1 MDIIEIKVTLEDVEP
16 PVTRTLQVPA
26 NIRLDRLHLILQ
38 AALGWTN
45 SHLYMFEAG
54 GANWGIA
61 DPDFGG
67 DDLPASKTTLSELLE
82 DTQVKSFSYLYDFGD
97 SWEHQLQITGLS
109 QAKPGELYPKLVEV
123 AGRCPPE
130 DIGGAPGYE
139 MFLEATNDP
148 SHPEHEEYSEWYDA
162 DFDPNNPE
170 TDILI
175 FEVMRLAKKWKPRK
189 PGK

>member
-1 MDIIEIKVTLEDVEP
+1 
-16 PVTRTLQVPA
+16 
-26 NIRLDRLHLILQ
+26 
-38 AALGWTN
+38 
-45 SHLYMFEAG
+45 MFEAG
-54 GANWGIA
+54 GATWGIA

-82 DTQVKSFSYLYDFGD
+82 DTQVKTFSYLYDFGD
-97 SWEHQLQITGLS
+97 GWEHEVQISGLAH
-109 QAKPGELYPKLVEV
+109 AKPGELYPKLTEV

-130 DIGGAPGYE
+130 DIGGPPGYE
-139 MFLEATNDP
+139 MFLEAINDP

-162 DFDPNNPE
+162 DFNPNNPK

-189 PGK
+189 